1 MAGENPKNVAKKVSE
16 SIRKGKLVNLGKI
29 IKESGYSE
37 ATSKCPT
44 IVKNTKAYQK
54 EIQPVVKQLEKEIQ
68 RVIKEMKNKDLN
80 SVQYGELSRVLD
92 TLIKNN
98 QLLSGGVTD
107 RTENKFN
114 NEQIDEIAKRIHD
127 RKGGDGKICGEE

>member
-29 IKESGYSE
+29 IRESGYSE

-54 EIQPVVKQLEKEIQ
+54 EIQPIVKQLEKEIQ
-68 RVIKEMKNKDLN
+68 RVVSEMKNKDLN
-80 SVQYGELSRVLD
+80 GVQYGELSRVLD
-92 TLIKNN
+92 ILIKNK
-98 QLLSGGVTD
+98 QLLSGGATD
-107 RTENKFN
+107 RTENLFT
-114 NEQIDEIAKRIHD
+114 NEQINTIAERISSG
-127 RKGGDGKICGEE
+127 KGGNGDL